1 MAFPGGSNGGGG
13 GAGGSGIGGLERLY
27 QKVTKDQPDTARSL
41 NVKSVLALEN
51 NRLQEAA
58 ELIGRVLALE
68 PDEPVFLIHMA
79 KVCARAGWWS
89 ETAGSL
95 RRAIYVDPRDS
106 ESWYGLGIAFEKLEQ
121 PDQASMC
128 WEQCVAI
135 DPAHREARNALGL
148 DAVTPNMPPPPP
160 PFMRG

>member
-1 MAFPGGSNGGGG
+1 MAFPGGSSGGGG
-13 GAGGSGIGGLERLY
+13 GSGGNGIGGLERLY

-58 ELIGRVLALE
+58 ELIGRALALE

-95 RRAIYVDPRDS
+95 RRAIYVDPRDA

-121 PDQASMC
+121 PDQAQMC

-148 DAVTPNMPPPPP
+148 DAVKPNMPPPPP